1 MKYIAYKMKENMLD
15 SDILII
21 NMKLIIHL
29 I

>member
-15 SDILII
+15 YDILII